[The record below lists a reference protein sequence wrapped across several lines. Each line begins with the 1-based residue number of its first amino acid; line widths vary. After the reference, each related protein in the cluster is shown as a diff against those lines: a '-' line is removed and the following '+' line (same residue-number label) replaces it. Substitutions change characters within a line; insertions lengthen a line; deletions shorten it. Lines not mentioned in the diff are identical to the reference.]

1 MDRERLSE
9 VRFEALWQ
17 ALSLQGDAA
26 ACHRMLTDAYDQDGR
41 AYHNQVHLDECLE
54 EVDRIRDLAVEPLT
68 LEMAL
73 WFHDVVYDVRA
84 ADNEKRSAE
93 LAGEVLAK
101 AGAVPRLIQRVKDLV
116 MVTQHHQAAPESDEA
131 LMIDVDLS
139 ILGKPWPRFEE
150 YDRAIR
156 EEYAWVPEEIYA
168 VKRREVLQRF
178 LDRECIYLS
187 EPMQQRYEAQARVNL
202 GRRLRMD

>member
-1 MDRERLSE
+1 MSE
-9 VRFEALWQ
+9 ARFESLWLALG
-17 ALSLQGDAA
+17 LQGDAG
-26 ACHRMLTDAYDQDGR
+26 ACRQILADAYGQAGR
-41 AYHNQVHLDECLE
+41 GYHNLVHLDECLE
-54 EVDRIRDLAVEPLT
+54 ELDRIRDLAVEPT
-68 LEMAL
+68 LLELAL
-73 WFHDVVYDVRA
+73 WFHDVVYDARA
-84 ADNEKRSAE
+84 ADNEERSAE
-93 LAGEVLAK
+93 LAREVLAK
-101 AGAVPRLIQRVKDLV
+101 AGAEPRLIQRVKDLV
-116 MVTQHHQAAPESDEA
+116 MVTQHHQAAPGTDDA

-187 EPMQQRYEAQARVNL
+187 EPMRQRYEAQARLNL
-202 GRRLRMD
+202 ERRLSMD